1 VNVTDDDL
9 AHVVRSLK
17 ESARRFQGDGTRG
30 VDEYY
35 AEFYAPDGVIE
46 HVDDFPMPGRFEG
59 LDGYRE
65 WFRDA
70 YGPYEDVVF
79 RVETVRPEGD
89 CVLALMTISGRSKGD
104 NVELAVQLGNT
115 YALREGKIAYVRVYV
130 GHERAVEAARSG
142 G

>member
-1 VNVTDDDL
+1 VTVTDNDV
-9 AHVVRSLK
+9 AHVVRALQ
-17 ESARRFQGDGTRG
+17 ESARRFEGDGTHG

-35 AEFYAPDGVIE
+35 AEFYLPDGVIE

-79 RVETVRPEGD
+79 RIESVQAEGER
-89 CVLALMTISGRSKGD
+89 VLALMTISGRSKGD
-104 NVELAVQLGNT
+104 AVELTVQLGNT
-115 YALREGKIAYVRVYV
+115 YELRDGRIAYVRVYV